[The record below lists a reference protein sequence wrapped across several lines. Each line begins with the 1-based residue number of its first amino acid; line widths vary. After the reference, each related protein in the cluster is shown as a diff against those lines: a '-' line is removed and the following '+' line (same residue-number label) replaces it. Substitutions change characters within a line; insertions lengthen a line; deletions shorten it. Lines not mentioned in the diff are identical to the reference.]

1 MSLKELRE
9 LTRSLD
15 TKKKEF
21 QELQSELKLKDQFR
35 LYAQASKNKKKLR
48 ETLKSSPRSHLEN
61 FFSRIRFDYLGL
73 SLLIAI
79 IAAGYFYL
87 HSNGIIS
94 SPLQRGKY
102 QVTVSAEEDKNRSIA
117 EAVQNLMQEVKSREQ
132 PPSLALAKLFNTG
145 NQEKINRFISE
156 TDSLNL
162 KSIVYVKNENCYYA
176 SALTD
181 KDRNITFRLNQL
193 SGEYK
198 ISSIDIED

>member
-94 SPLQRGKY
+94 SPLQRGKHHK
-102 QVTVSAEEDKNRSIA
+102 QLVS
-117 EAVQNLMQEVKSREQ
+117 
-132 PPSLALAKLFNTG
+132 
-145 NQEKINRFISE
+145 
-156 TDSLNL
+156 
-162 KSIVYVKNENCYYA
+162 Y
-176 SALTD
+176 
-181 KDRNITFRLNQL
+181 
-193 SGEYK
+193 
-198 ISSIDIED
+198 